1 MPESLHMPLS
11 DTAARKDALDVRAS
25 FIVEAPAGSGKT
37 GLLILRLLR
46 LLAEGG
52 VERPEEVLAITFTR
66 KATGEMRQRVLHELR
81 SAGREID
88 EGALEKFELATR
100 RLAQKVMAR
109 DAALGWHLLD
119 QPQRLNI
126 RTIDSL
132 CHEIAGHLPVLS
144 GLGGRLQPVDDARSL
159 YAAAARQT
167 LEELASDDHVIADA
181 LHTLL
186 LHRDGRLDDCERL
199 IAKMLG
205 QRDQWARL
213 IPSGDELTEDYLDR
227 VLRPRIEK
235 ELGCIVV
242 SALTRLRDLFSPE
255 DLLELAALGHTAA
268 GVLAADGKEGLLGP
282 CLQITDSPTIDAGC
296 VEHWRALSRLLLTE
310 SKWRKSI
317 DKRIG
322 FLPGSVERQR
332 ILALIGR
339 IDTNDLLLEALTA
352 LSALPPARYTEVE
365 WQLTKALFRLLRRAH
380 AQLRIVFAVSGQCDF
395 SELSMAALEA
405 LETPNGSTELAA
417 ALGLKFRH
425 LLVDEMQD
433 TSISQYKLLELLTQ
447 GWDGAGQ
454 TVFLVGDPR
463 QSIYLFRQACIEQF
477 SQAIYTH
484 KLGEMELRHL
494 QLTANFRSH
503 PSLVTAFNEHFAAI
517 RPHQVHADDDS
528 PHLPAEAGRRAESHE
543 TEARLH
549 WHADTLP
556 NGSSAKDKE
565 QAAENE
571 AAEIARIVQ
580 LATDGLAPQADGRP
594 SIAVL
599 VRAKNHA
606 ARIAEALRRAQIP
619 YRATDIDALGS
630 QQEVLD
636 ALSLLRALLHP
647 ADRVAWL
654 AVLHAPWCG
663 LGVRDLHIAA
673 GGDDTA
679 MAKRCIG
686 DLFTDRAPLMS
697 AEGRSRALCTQQ
709 ILHAAIAQQ
718 GRLPVAQWLEGAW
731 HSLGAPLYLAP
742 HERQNVA
749 AFFALVTDCEER
761 GEAIDAA
768 LLLERL
774 GDLCAV
780 ESDAPALVDIMTIH
794 KAKGL
799 EWKTVIVPALDRQ
812 GGNDAA
818 PLLQYVKD
826 VMQEQKPPL
835 FAPIPRTGTNGESI
849 HKYLSGVRTQA
860 QRLELRRLFY
870 VAGTRARETL
880 HLFAQPIATKS
891 GVSPRSSNSLLHAAW
906 PAAWPHFNA
915 PAAAPALAIAAQ
927 AQSARTVRRIPATVD
942 VAALH
947 VQPVPLP
954 TGDITAAPQRS
965 YRRTEGSLSARALGS
980 VVHAYLDKLAEE
992 FAAGKSI
999 DGSVPDGWLPGIH
1012 AMLRAHG
1019 LAPAELK
1026 PRAEQALAALRSTLD
1041 DPQGRW
1047 LLAPHAQAA
1056 SEYAVSTLAGDGS
1069 LATYRMDRIF
1079 RAGDAPLVAGEDLLW
1094 IIDYKISAHGDD
1106 ADEAFFAIESEK
1118 HRSQLET
1125 YARAQESTL
1134 ADVTGIRLAAFY
1146 PLRRS
1151 GEKLKIWKYEAD
1163 RS

>member
-1 MPESLHMPLS
+1 MPEPLHMPLS
-11 DTAARKDALDVRAS
+11 DTNARKDALDVRTS

-37 GLLILRLLR
+37 GLLIQRLLR

-66 KATGEMRQRVLHELR
+66 KATGEMRERVLHELR
-81 SAGREID
+81 NAGLEID
-88 EGALEKFELATR
+88 EGALEEFELGTR

-109 DAALGWHLLD
+109 DAALGWQLLD

-144 GLGGRLQPVDDARSL
+144 GLGGRLQPVDDARAL
-159 YAAAARQT
+159 YATAARQT
-167 LEELASDDHVIADA
+167 LEELASDDHTIADA
-181 LHTLL
+181 LHILL
-186 LHRDGRLDDCERL
+186 LHRDGRLSDCQDL

-213 IPSGDELTEDYLDR
+213 IPAGEELTEEHLDT
-227 VLRPRIEK
+227 VLRPRMET
-235 ELGCIVV
+235 ELGYIVV
-242 SALTRLRDLFSPE
+242 SALTRMRDLFSPE
-255 DLLELAALGHTAA
+255 DLRELAALGHTAA
-268 GVLAADGKEGLLGP
+268 RTLAADGKEAALGP
-282 CLQITDSPTIDAGC
+282 CLQTPEPPTAEAESID
-296 VEHWRALSRLLLTE
+296 HWRALSRLLLTDGR
-310 SKWRKSI
+310 WRKTINVSL
-317 DKRIG
+317 G
-322 FLPGSVERQR
+322 FPAKSAEKQR
-332 ILALIGR
+332 LLALIDR
-339 IDTNDLLLEALTA
+339 MSTNDTLLEALNA
-352 LSALPPARYTEVE
+352 LNILPPARYTEEE
-365 WQLTKALFRLLRRAH
+365 WRLTKALFRLLRRAH
-380 AQLRIVFAVSGQCDF
+380 AQLRIVFAASGQCDF

-463 QSIYLFRQACIEQF
+463 QSIYLFRQACVEQF
-477 SQAIYTH
+477 SQAIYTNR
-484 KLGEMELRHL
+484 LGDIPLRHL

-503 PSLVTAFNEHFAAI
+503 PALVTSFNEHFAAI
-517 RPHQVHADDDS
+517 RPHQVYAEDDS

-543 TEARLH
+543 ADVRLH

-556 NGSSAKDKE
+556 SGSSATDKE
-565 QAAENE
+565 QAAEDE
-571 AAEIARIVQ
+571 AAEITRIVQ
-580 LATDGLAPQADGRP
+580 LATDGLAPQAGERP
-594 SIAVL
+594 PVAVL
-599 VRAKNHA
+599 VRAKSHA

-619 YRATDIDALGS
+619 YRATEIDALGS

-673 GGDDTA
+673 GGDDA
-679 MAKRCIG
+679 ALAKRCID
-686 DLFTDRAPLMS
+686 DLLTERAPLMS
-697 AEGRSRALCTQQ
+697 AEGRSRALRTQQ

-718 GRLPVAQWLEGAW
+718 GRLPIAQWLEGAW
-731 HSLGAPLYLAP
+731 RSLGAPLYLAP
-742 HERQNVA
+742 HKRQNVT
-749 AFFALVTDCEER
+749 AFFALVTACEER
-761 GEAIDAA
+761 GETIDAA

-774 GDLCAV
+774 EDLCAP

-799 EWKTVIVPALDRQ
+799 EWKTVIVPALDRK
-812 GGNDAA
+812 GGNDAP

-826 VMQEQKPPL
+826 VIQEQKPPL

-849 HKYLSGVRTQA
+849 HKYLSGIRTQA

-870 VAGTRARETL
+870 VASTRARETL
-880 HLFAQPIATKS
+880 HLFAQPVATKS

-915 PAAAPALAIAAQ
+915 SAIAPVLAIAAEEQ
-927 AQSARTVRRIPATVD
+927 PMRTVRRMPAATD
-942 VAALH
+942 VAALYA
-947 VQPVPLP
+947 QPVPLP
-954 TGDITAAPQRS
+954 TGDPATAPQRS

-980 VVHAYLDKLAEE
+980 VVHAYLDKLAAE
-992 FAAGKSI
+992 FAAGRSI
-999 DGSVPDGWLPGIH
+999 EGSMLDGWLPGIH
-1012 AMLRAHG
+1012 VMLRAHG

-1026 PRAEQALAALRSTLD
+1026 PRAEQALTALRSTLA

-1047 LLAPHAQAA
+1047 LLAPHPQAA

-1069 LATYRMDRIF
+1069 FATYRMDRIF
-1079 RAGDAPLVAGEDLLW
+1079 RAGDAPLATGEDFLW
-1094 IIDYKISAHGDD
+1094 IVDYKISAHGDD
-1106 ADEAFFAIESEK
+1106 ADEAFFALESEK
-1118 HRSQLET
+1118 HRSQLEA
-1125 YARAQESTL
+1125 YARAQQSTL
-1134 ADVTGIRLAAFY
+1134 ASGDGIRLAAFY
-1146 PLRRS
+1146 PLRKS
-1151 GEKLKIWKYEAD
+1151 GEKLKIWKYAP
-1163 RS
+1163 